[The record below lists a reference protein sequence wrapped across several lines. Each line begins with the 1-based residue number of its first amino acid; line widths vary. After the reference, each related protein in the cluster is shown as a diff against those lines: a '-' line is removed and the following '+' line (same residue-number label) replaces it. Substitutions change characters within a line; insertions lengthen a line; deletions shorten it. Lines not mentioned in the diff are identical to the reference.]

1 VEAPVPR
8 LSREAALLITLA
20 AACAGFAAASPYFA
34 TASNLLAV
42 ARRCVDLALVALGE
56 TLVLAAGGIDI
67 SAGVAMGVAAVAVGY
82 AVRGGAWSVLAAL
95 SGPAVGLIL
104 GAAAA
109 LAIVAGQ
116 MPPIVA
122 TLGLWGVWRAALYLL
137 LGGRWLSG
145 LPRVLDPLLD
155 DSILDVPP
163 VLPMIVALYGIAW
176 LVLRRT
182 PAGPRLM
189 AVGGRE
195 DAARLAGINVARA
208 KALVYVAAGALNGV
222 AATIYV
228 AQYRNVE
235 MTTGGTLA
243 LDAIVA
249 AVLGG
254 CAVTGGQASLLG
266 TALGVVLLRVLQN
279 GMVLLGLPSLWTS
292 VVEGALLIL
301 VLSIENAGRLIP
313 RGWRAA

>member
-1 VEAPVPR
+1 MPR
-8 LSREAALLITLA
+8 RSREAAIAVALV

-34 TASNLLAV
+34 TAGNLLAV
-42 ARRCVDLALVALGE
+42 ARRCIDLALVALGE
-56 TLVLAAGGIDI
+56 MLVLAAGGIDV
-67 SAGVAMGVAAVAVGY
+67 SAGVAMGVASIAVGK
-82 AVRGGAWSVLAAL
+82 ALRAGAPAVLAAL
-95 SGPAVGLIL
+95 AGPAVGLLL
-104 GAAAA
+104 GGAAA
-109 LAIVAGQ
+109 LAVVAGQ

-122 TLGLWGVWRAALYLL
+122 TLGLWGIWRAALYLL
-137 LGGRWLSG
+137 LGGQWLSG
-145 LPRVLDPLLD
+145 LPRTLDPLLD
-155 DSILDVPP
+155 ASLLGIPP
-163 VLPMIVALYGIAW
+163 VLVGIVALYGIVW

-182 PAGPRLM
+182 PAGPRLL

-195 DAARLAGINVARA
+195 DAARRAGIDVART
-208 KALVYVAAGALNGV
+208 KALVYVAAGALNGI
-222 AATIYV
+222 AATVYV

-254 CAVTGGQASLLG
+254 CSISGGEASLVG
-266 TALGVVLLRVLQN
+266 TALGVVLLRVIQN

-292 VVEGALLIL
+292 VIEGALLIL
-301 VLSIENAGRLIP
+301 VLSIEAAGKLGR